1 MLILTRKIGEC
12 IVIGEK
18 IKVYVIDVRGKQ
30 VRLGIEAPAENIIYR
45 EEIFQKV
52 MEENKLAAQ
61 AVELHFAKIKERK

>member
-12 IVIGEK
+12 IVIGDK

-30 VRLGIEAPAENIIYR
+30 VRLGIEAPVENVIYR

-52 MEENKLAAQ
+52 IEENKLAAE
-61 AVELHFAKIKERK
+61 AVQYHFSKIKEKE

>member
-12 IVIGEK
+12 IIIGEK
-18 IKVYVIDVRGKQ
+18 IKIYVMDIRGKQ

-52 MEENKLAAQ
+52 MEENKLAAE
-61 AVELHFAKIKERK
+61 AVQLHFFKIKERE